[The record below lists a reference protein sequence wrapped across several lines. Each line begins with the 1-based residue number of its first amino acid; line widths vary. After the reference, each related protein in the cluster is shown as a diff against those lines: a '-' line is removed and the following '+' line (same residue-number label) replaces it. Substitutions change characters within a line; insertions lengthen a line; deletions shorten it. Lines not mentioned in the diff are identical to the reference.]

1 MNNKDLVNRIL
12 TNRSVC
18 LIKEACGEM
27 LEDKAYVCGGAIRN
41 VLMGKPDAKD
51 VDLFTNLPKER
62 FEAVV
67 EQLKKIG
74 RVEYGQYGAPRLYI
88 NNEEPYIDVVPF
100 INFSGYGYPIDTI
113 DGLLMNFDFTAN
125 AIGVNIS
132 TGEVYNPVNG
142 IEDIE
147 RRILSAVRTDFPEMP
162 VSDKIP
168 LSAVSVFWF
177 RLLHYQKK
185 LGFEF
190 DEATEQWIVENK
202 FRVRDKEM
210 FVKYFFE
217 PQMGERMRVKLG

>member
-1 MNNKDLVNRIL
+1 MSKDWVNSILNNRN
-12 TNRSVC
+12 VC
-18 LIKEACGEM
+18 LIKDICGEV
-27 LEDKAYVCGGAIRN
+27 LEDKAFVCGGAIRN
-41 VLMGKPDAKD
+41 ILMGKTDVKD
-51 VDLFTNLPKER
+51 LDLFINLPKER
-62 FEAVV
+62 FRDVV

-88 NNEEPYIDVVPF
+88 HEEEPYIDVVPF
-100 INFSGYGYPIDTI
+100 TNFSGYGYPIDTVE
-113 DGLLMNFDFTAN
+113 GLLMNFDFTAN
-125 AIGVNIS
+125 AIGLNVS

-147 RRILSAVRTDFPEMP
+147 RKILKAVRTDFPEMT

-177 RLLHYQKK
+177 RLLHYQRK

-190 DEATEQWIVENK
+190 DEKTEQWIIKNK
-202 FRVRDKEM
+202 YRIQDKEM

-217 PQMGERMRVKLG
+217 PQISERMRVKLG